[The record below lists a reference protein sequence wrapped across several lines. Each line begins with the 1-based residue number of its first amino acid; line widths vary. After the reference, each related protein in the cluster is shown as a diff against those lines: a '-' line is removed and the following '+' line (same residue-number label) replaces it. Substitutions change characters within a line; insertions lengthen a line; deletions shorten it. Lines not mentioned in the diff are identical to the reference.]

1 MRAQEPEI
9 WLPHHVLVAPEG
21 GSPRG
26 WLLFLHGILGSG
38 PNWRTI
44 ARKLVVDRPDWGA
57 VLVDL
62 RMHGRSQG
70 APPPHELD
78 AVARDLDR
86 LASDLDRRDMPV
98 RGVIGHSFGGKSALA
113 FRRLASGGSTSAAA
127 GLVETWVLDAS
138 PSIREAASPRPI
150 GDPGDGAIEVL
161 RALEQAP
168 GQFSSRGEHL
178 AWMTGRGFSRG
189 LAEWLGM
196 NLVSDGGTFRLR
208 LDLGAIRELLAD
220 YCRQDLWPVVES
232 PALPG
237 AIRFVVAGRSNA
249 VNPEDRERLEDLA
262 VRGIVSLHVLADA
275 GHWLHLD
282 AGAELLG
289 LLSAELG
296 PPAG

>member
-1 MRAQEPEI
+1 MSAQRPEV
-9 WLPHHVLVAPEG
+9 WLPHHVLIAPEG
-21 GSPRG
+21 RTPRG

-44 ARKLVVDRPDWGA
+44 ARKLVAERPDWGA

-70 APPPHELD
+70 APPPHDLD
-78 AVARDLDR
+78 AVAADLER
-86 LASDLDRRDMPV
+86 LAADLEGRGMPV

-113 FRRLASGGSTSAAA
+113 LRRLAAGGRTGAAA
-127 GLVETWVLDAS
+127 RLVDTWVLDAS
-138 PSIREAASPRPI
+138 PSMRAPEAPRPD

-161 RALEQAP
+161 RALERAP
-168 GQFSSRGEHL
+168 GQFSSRDDFL

-196 NLVSDGGTFRLR
+196 NLVSEGGGFRLR
-208 LDLGAIRELLAD
+208 LDLGAVRLLLED
-220 YCRQDLWPVVES
+220 YGRQDLWSAVEDA
-232 PALPG
+232 ALPG
-237 AIRFVVAGRSNA
+237 ALHVVVAGRSSA
-249 VNPEDRERLEDLA
+249 VAAEDRARLEELSARGLA
-262 VRGIVSLHVLADA
+262 SLHVLPDA

-282 AGAELLG
+282 AGAELIALLG
-289 LLSAELG
+289 AQLA

>member
-1 MRAQEPEI
+1 M
-9 WLPHHVLVAPEG
+9 APEAG
-21 GSPRG
+21 QPRG

-44 ARKLVVDRPDWGA
+44 ARKLVADRPDWGA

-70 APPPHELD
+70 APPPHDLD
-78 AVARDLDR
+78 AVAGDLDR
-86 LASDLDRRDMPV
+86 LAADLEGREMPV

-113 FRRLASGGSTSAAA
+113 FRLLASGGPTSAASR
-127 GLVETWVLDAS
+127 LVDTWVLDAS
-138 PSIREAASPRPI
+138 PSIREAAPARPA

-168 GQFSSRGEHL
+168 GQFSGRDEFL
-178 AWMTGRGFSRG
+178 AWMNGRGFSRG

-196 NLVSDGGTFRLR
+196 NLVSEAGSYRLR
-208 LDLGAIRELLAD
+208 LDLTAIRLLLED
-220 YCRQDLWPVVES
+220 YCREDLWPAVEG
-232 PALPG
+232 AGLPG
-237 AIRFVVAGRSNA
+237 ALHFVVAGRSSA
-249 VNPEDRERLEDLA
+249 VTADDRVRLEDLA
-262 VRGIVSLHVLADA
+262 ARGVAAVHVLPDA

-282 AGAELLG
+282 AGAELIA
-289 LLSAELG
+289 LLSAELA